1 MMPRT
6 PKMAGAIGERPQRFR
21 RVDRLKKRYEFKRAQ
36 LSGRR
41 IHTPHFLIVVLPNAL
56 QNTRLGITVT
66 KKVGTAVQRNRIK
79 RVVREVFRRNRQLF
93 PASHD
98 LVFIAKRG
106 ATEIDYGSLLDE
118 LGRAA
123 KKLQIEAAR

>member
-1 MMPRT
+1 MPRASGT
-6 PKMAGAIGERPQRFR
+6 TGAPSDKPQRFR
-21 RVDRLKKRYEFKRAQ
+21 GRDRLKKRYEFRRAQ

-41 IHTPHFLIVVLPNAL
+41 IHTPHFLIVVQPNAL

-66 KKVGTAVQRNRIK
+66 KKVGSAVERNRIK
-79 RVVREVFRRNRQLF
+79 RVVREVFRRNRELF

-106 ATEIDYGSLLDE
+106 STRIDYGSLLSE
-118 LGRAA
+118 LNRAA
-123 KKLQIEAAR
+123 KKLRPEATR

>member
-1 MMPRT
+1 MLRASGTTRGPSD
-6 PKMAGAIGERPQRFR
+6 KPQRFQR
-21 RVDRLKKRYEFKRAQ
+21 GDRLKKRYEFRQVQ

-41 IHTPHFLIVVLPNAL
+41 IHTPHFLIVVQPNAL

-93 PASHD
+93 PLSHD

-106 ATEIDYGSLLDE
+106 ATDIEYASLLSE
-118 LGRAA
+118 LQRAA
-123 KKLQIEAAR
+123 RKLRPEAAR

>member
-1 MMPRT
+1 MPRASGT
-6 PKMAGAIGERPQRFR
+6 TGARSDKPQRFR
-21 RVDRLKKRYEFKRAQ
+21 RADRLKKRYEFRRAQ

-41 IHTPHFLIVVLPNAL
+41 IHTPHFLIVVQPNAL

-79 RVVREVFRRNRQLF
+79 RVVREVFRRNRHLF
-93 PASHD
+93 PAGHD

-106 ATEIDYGSLLDE
+106 STDIEYGALLNE
-118 LGRAA
+118 LELAA
-123 KKLQIEAAR
+123 RKLQPETAR

>member
-1 MMPRT
+1 MPRASETIGT
-6 PKMAGAIGERPQRFR
+6 PSDTPQRFR
-21 RVDRLKKRYEFKRAQ
+21 RGDRLKKRYEFKQAQ

-41 IHTPHFLIVVLPNAL
+41 IHTPHFLIVVQPNAL

-66 KKVGTAVQRNRIK
+66 KKVGTAVERNRIK
-79 RVVREVFRRNRQLF
+79 RVVREVFRRNRRLF

-106 ATEIDYGSLLDE
+106 STGIDYGSLLTE
-118 LGRAA
+118 LNRAA
-123 KKLQIEAAR
+123 KKLRPKAAR

>member
-1 MMPRT
+1 M
-6 PKMAGAIGERPQRFR
+6 
-21 RVDRLKKRYEFKRAQ
+21 
-36 LSGRR
+36 
-41 IHTPHFLIVVLPNAL
+41 
-56 QNTRLGITVT
+56 T

-106 ATEIDYGSLLDE
+106 AAEINYGLLLSE
-118 LGRAA
+118 LERAA
-123 KKLQIEAAR
+123 RKLQIEAAR

>member
-1 MMPRT
+1 
-6 PKMAGAIGERPQRFR
+6 
-21 RVDRLKKRYEFKRAQ
+21 
-36 LSGRR
+36 
-41 IHTPHFLIVVLPNAL
+41 
-56 QNTRLGITVT
+56 VT

-106 ATEIDYGSLLDE
+106 AAEIDYSSLLE
-118 LGRAA
+118 EIGRASR
-123 KKLQIEAAR
+123 KLARGAVR

>member
-1 MMPRT
+1 MPRT
-6 PKMAGAIGERPQRFR
+6 LHMAGASGRKPQRFQ
-21 RVDRLKKRYEFKRAQ
+21 RVDRLKERYEFKRAQ

-41 IHTPHFLIVVLPNAL
+41 IHTPHFLIVVLPNAV

-106 ATEIDYGSLLDE
+106 ATEIDYSSLLE
-118 LGRAA
+118 EIGRASR
-123 KKLQIEAAR
+123 KLAIGAAR